1 MKVMNLALGSEPR
14 SLRKSEGLA
23 ERDLPHQRKT
33 RRRPG
38 AKSGGFLVCRRRVG
52 KTGCQDRGAK
62 TCPVTKGGKIS
73 RRLNRCSKASGEC
86 SWSSG
91 PARWILERLRCE
103 RAAGRVVAVG
113 GSVRPS
119 GDAPHR
125 TREPAGGQ
133 LPGVGTCTD
142 AWRGLAR
149 KPPKKGILFGFWL
162 VKRACQ
168 ALFLNLPHALAL
180 PAPPIDQTL
189 YIYGSDGASGVAAAM
204 QQGGSSRASAGR
216 LANVPRK
223 LWRSRAKSQS
233 RVSALSVC
241 TWSPEGSCRWRCR
254 TGGRLTLRPTSLV
267 ALTEA
272 EAAGLRPLAISRLQG
287 LGLGCKVD
295 TPREDSSETSA
306 KVRRRPALLRKKAI
320 TTSFFES
327 RKESDIPS
335 GQVFGVPLQQVLQS
349 DQQRFPDATLA
360 DPDWAAPDWGSDAAA
375 AAADALSRRSDD
387 ASESSVSSL
396 VDLASPDLRKV
407 RLSSA
412 AMERAGAGSSRD
424 TLQLEHYIAPMEKS
438 NAIF

>member
-1 MKVMNLALGSEPR
+1 MA
-14 SLRKSEGLA
+14 
-23 ERDLPHQRKT
+23 
-33 RRRPG
+33 
-38 AKSGGFLVCRRRVG
+38 
-52 KTGCQDRGAK
+52 
-62 TCPVTKGGKIS
+62 
-73 RRLNRCSKASGEC
+73 
-86 SWSSG
+86 G
-91 PARWILERLRCE
+91 PSQE
-103 RAAGRVVAVG
+103 AA
-113 GSVRPS
+113 
-119 GDAPHR
+119 
-125 TREPAGGQ
+125 Q
-133 LPGVGTCTD
+133 
-142 AWRGLAR
+142 
-149 KPPKKGILFGFWL
+149 K
-162 VKRACQ
+162 
-168 ALFLNLPHALAL
+168 
-180 PAPPIDQTL
+180 
-189 YIYGSDGASGVAAAM
+189 ASGVAAAM

-396 VDLASPDLRKV
+396 VDLASPDLRKDSVDSLRHRGSATDAGDEEGVALRGPQVPRVVNCCLRYLEDFGLNTVGIFRVSSSKRRV
-407 RLSSA
+407 RQLREEFDSGREVHLDQERQQPHDVAQLLKEYLRDLPQPLLTRDLYVPFLYTQRESPAHSASS
-412 AMERAGAGSSRD
+412 
-424 TLQLEHYIAPMEKS
+424 PV
-438 NAIF
+438 